1 MTSILRV
8 LAGGNRGLSFVLG
21 TGVLGL
27 AAAVSATA
35 LPPARLGAAALAMFG
50 PSFILLGGSLVAVFA
65 ACLLRL
71 WRLPYPDPRRAAWHE
86 AGLQAAGGL
95 STLALTYTLF
105 GISLGIGTLAEQ
117 ELSPATV
124 QTVIRGLTHHF
135 GIAFMTTVVG
145 LPLSALMRA
154 VLLVREAAVAARAP
168 AVRLERE

>member
-1 MTSILRV
+1 MASILSV
-8 LAGGNRGLSFVLG
+8 LASGNRTLSYLLG
-21 TGVLGL
+21 IGVLGL
-27 AAAVSATA
+27 AVAVSATA
-35 LPPARLGAAALAMFG
+35 LPPARLGEAALAMFG
-50 PSFILLGGSLVAVFA
+50 PSFVLLGGSLVAVFA

-71 WRLPYPDPRRAAWHE
+71 RRLPYPDPRRAAWHE

-117 ELSPATV
+117 ELTPATA
-124 QTVIRGLTHHF
+124 QEVIRGLTHHF

-154 VLLVREAAVAARAP
+154 VLLVREAAAAPRTPAP
-168 AVRLERE
+168 TLERD